1 MIPYINRTCDVILSD
16 RIEAARVNVKEVID
30 EFRGQVE
37 DYKSVF
43 EAIVLM
49 APGRYRVTF
58 KSHRKMEVAEHTGL
72 LVRGLPVDFRPVS
85 RYTWVNVTR
94 LSYGVPDAEIVK
106 VLEPYGSI
114 RKMSSEVYSNIY
126 TGVRHVLMDISQAI
140 PFRLRIAGHWCFVHY
155 KGQKRVCFAC
165 GQEGHT
171 RRNCP
176 DLAPPADPPSASSAP
191 VPPVVEEQVVETLTS
206 LVDNVVSSPS
216 ILGSE
221 DVAPHLDSP
230 LSGPS
235 LPPESTATPM
245 VIPESEP
252 SGSLADSA
260 VSVIP
265 PTPIPIPL
273 TRRNKRRHERKA
285 GTPSPSPPRKDS
297 RRDESP
303 EPSLAS
309 SAVRTTSPVVVA
321 TPENLPLPPDDDN
334 WVNAVSPLGNDMA
347 NDMAS
352 ELSDSLL
359 SVASPPI
366 LTVPEVLDAS
376 EETLFIRRFF
386 LEGGTPS
393 DENSDTS

>member
-1 MIPYINRTCDVILSD
+1 M
-16 RIEAARVNVKEVID
+16 NVKEVID
-30 EFRGQVE
+30 EFRGQVD

-49 APGRYRVTF
+49 APGHQVTF

-72 LVRGLPVDFRPVS
+72 TVRGLPVDFCPVS

-94 LSYGVPDAEIVK
+94 LSYGVPDTEIVK

-165 GQEGHT
+165 GQEGHNH
-171 RRNCP
+171 RNCP

-191 VPPVVEEQVVETLTS
+191 VPPVVEEQVVDTLNS
-206 LVDNVVSSPS
+206 LVDHIVSSPS

-235 LPPESTATPM
+235 LLPPPESIATAM

-252 SGSLADSA
+252 SGSLADSE

-285 GTPSPSPPRKDS
+285 GTPFPSPSPPRKDS

-303 EPSLAS
+303 GCEEPSRVS
-309 SAVRTTSPVVVA
+309 SAVRITSPVVVA
-321 TPENLPLPPDDDN
+321 TPENVPLPADDDN
-334 WVNAVSPLGNDMA
+334 WDNVDSLL
-347 NDMAS
+347 AS
-352 ELSDSLL
+352 ELSDSLF

-376 EETLFIRRFF
+376 EETLFICLFSWKVALLPMKIQIPSSSF
-386 LEGGTPS
+386 LFLPRVGTTRGHKFGS
-393 DENSDTS
+393 YF